1 MNHQK
6 HIPVL
11 LAEVLDLLQP
21 REGDSYLDLTAGY
34 GGHAAA
40 VKELIGEDGSMSL
53 VDRDKEAIQ
62 ALRKVFAEDQNVEI
76 IHNDFL
82 AASQKLYT
90 AGKKYDVI
98 LADLGVSS
106 QHLNNSDR
114 GFSFSRTGP
123 IDMRMDRGQKFTAEE
138 IVNKFSVDDISEIL
152 IKYGEIKR
160 AKKLAE
166 HIVEGRPYK
175 NTSQLSEQ
183 IARFSG
189 KRKKINP
196 STLIFQAF
204 RIAVNN
210 ELDQLEKSLPLWLEI
225 LKPGGRLGV
234 ISFHSLED
242 RIVKRFFKDYG
253 GQRYDA
259 RLHILTSKPVMSSMK
274 EVVFNPRARSAKLR
288 VAQRK

>member
-11 LAEVLDLLQP
+11 LAEVIDLLKP
-21 REGDSYLDLTAGY
+21 EKGDSYLDLTAGY

-40 VKELIGEDGSMSL
+40 IKELLGEDGSMTL
-53 VDRDKEAIQ
+53 VDRDREAVK
-62 ALRKVFAEDQNVEI
+62 ALRKAFAKDQNVEI

-82 AASQKLYT
+82 AASQALHES
-90 AGKKYDVI
+90 GKKYDVI

-106 QHLNNSDR
+106 QHLNNPER

-123 IDMRMDRGQKFTAEE
+123 IDMRMDQEQEFTAEE
-138 IVNKFSVDDISEIL
+138 IVNKFSIDEISEIL

-160 AKKLAE
+160 AGKLAE
-166 HIVEGRPYK
+166 HIVKGRPYED
-175 NTSQLSEQ
+175 TSQLSKQ
-183 IARFSG
+183 IARFVG
-189 KRKKINP
+189 KRKKTDP
-196 STLIFQAF
+196 STLTFQAF

-210 ELDQLEKSLPLWLEI
+210 ELDQLERSLPLWLEI

-242 RIVKRFFKDYG
+242 RIVKRFFKDHG
-253 GQRYDA
+253 GERYDA
-259 RLHILTSKPVMSSMK
+259 RLHILTSKPVMGSMK